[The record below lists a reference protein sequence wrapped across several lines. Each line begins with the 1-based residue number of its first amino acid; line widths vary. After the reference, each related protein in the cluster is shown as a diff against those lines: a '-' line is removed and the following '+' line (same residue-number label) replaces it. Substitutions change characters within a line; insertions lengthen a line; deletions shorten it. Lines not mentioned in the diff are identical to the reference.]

1 MYPLFMVLTRAGEEG
16 FHGFPEE
23 YPIRHPPGSFAF
35 RHTRLW
41 NKLGAMGLS
50 NFFHSYPGLCVT
62 QAFFHSLVASI
73 VAEIA
78 IKAWDVRDPAIRQ
91 RVFLVPVVVPVFLL
105 PLFHLLRPERGST
118 YFRLGTIFESGR
130 WLELEMLGIHPVMG
144 GLVLVFAITSLVFL
158 FQELIPI
165 VRHSFESGKPEITV
179 GKVDC
184 LEDPA
189 IRTAMETFPV
199 VPAVFVVDDD
209 DFMIYSTT
217 GKSAAVYV
225 SSALVATL
233 TEGEL
238 RSAVAHEIS
247 HVVRS
252 RHPMLVAAYLLR
264 ALMFFNPVVLME
276 FRRAAQEEEKV
287 CDEFAVSVTR
297 DRRGLVQ
304 ALRKLYL
311 PPEEPPPPHRRKAR
325 KTAKEIE
332 ERSHRLNIES
342 RISRLESGENHDS
355 GIRWLVPAAVTVAV
369 ALVNYHIV

>member
-1 MYPLFMVLTRAGEEG
+1 M
-16 FHGFPEE
+16 
-23 YPIRHPPGSFAF
+23 
-35 RHTRLW
+35 RLS
-41 NKLGAMGLS
+41 G
-50 NFFHSYPGLCVT
+50 FFHSWPGLFMT

-78 IKAWDVRDPAIRQ
+78 IKAWNVRNPGVRQ
-91 RVFLVPVVVPVFLL
+91 KVFLVPVVVPVFLF
-105 PLFHLLRPERGST
+105 PLFRLFRPERDST

-130 WLELEMLGIHPVMG
+130 WLEIEMLGTHPVMA
-144 GLVLVFAITSLVFL
+144 GLMLVFTITSLVFL

-165 VRHSFESGKPEITV
+165 VRHSSESGNPGNAV
-179 GKVDC
+179 GKVDFP
-184 LEDPA
+184 EDPA
-189 IRTAMETFPV
+189 IRAARGTFPV
-199 VPAVFVVDDD
+199 VPAVFVVEDD
-209 DFMIYSTT
+209 DFLIYSTT

-225 SSALVATL
+225 SSSLVKTL

-252 RHPMLVAAYLLR
+252 RHPMLVGAYLLR

-287 CDEFAVSVTR
+287 CDAFAVSVTGN
-297 DRRGLVQ
+297 RRALVQ

-311 PPEEPPPPHRRKAR
+311 PPEEPPPPRGRRTR

-342 RISRLESGENHDS
+342 RISRLESGEDPDP
-355 GIRWLVPAAVTVAV
+355 GMKWLVPATVAV
-369 ALVNYHIV
+369 AAVLINYFIV

>member
-1 MYPLFMVLTRAGEEG
+1 MSVYGI
-16 FHGFPEE
+16 HC
-23 YPIRHPPGSFAF
+23 
-35 RHTRLW
+35 
-41 NKLGAMGLS
+41 NAMGLS
-50 NFFHSYPGLCVT
+50 GFFHSWPGLYVA
-62 QAFFHSLVASI
+62 QAFFHSLVAAI

-78 IKAWDVRDPAIRQ
+78 VKAWAVRDPAVRQ
-91 RVFLVPVVVPVFLL
+91 RVFLVPVVAPVFLF
-105 PLFHLLRPERGST
+105 PLFQFIGPGRDST
-118 YFRLGTIFESGR
+118 YFRLGAIFESGR
-130 WLELEMLGIHPVMG
+130 WLELEMLGIRPVML
-144 GLVLVFAITSLVFL
+144 GLVLVFTITSLVFL

-165 VRHSFESGKPEITV
+165 LRHSFESGKRETAV
-179 GKVDC
+179 GKLDC
-184 LEDPA
+184 QEDPA
-189 IRTAMETFPV
+189 IRTAMESLPA
-199 VPAVFVVDDD
+199 VPAVFVVEDD
-209 DFMIYSTT
+209 DFLIYSTT

-225 SSALVATL
+225 SSSLVTTL

-238 RSAVAHEIS
+238 RAAVAHEIS

-252 RHPMLVAAYLLR
+252 RHPMLFAAYLLR

-297 DRRGLVQ
+297 DRRTLVQ

-311 PPEEPPPPHRRKAR
+311 PPEEPPPPHGRKTR

-369 ALVNYHIV
+369 VLIDYFIV